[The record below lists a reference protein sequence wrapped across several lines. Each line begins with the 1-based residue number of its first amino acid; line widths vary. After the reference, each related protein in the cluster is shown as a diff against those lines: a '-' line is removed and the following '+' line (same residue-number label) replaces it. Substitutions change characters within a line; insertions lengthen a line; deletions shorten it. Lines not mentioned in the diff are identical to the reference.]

1 MRGQGWEDQVVLCI
15 EGPLHG
21 SFDICEH
28 LSNWWLKRNCRTFH
42 MATLLQAWIKQ
53 ATSRAGRGG
62 GLSIPGAAEPALWQE
77 EYRKGLFKGFHSQLC
92 PQFPCP
98 ELPMQDQGRLGTWAH
113 HLGRWQVTPCLGLSC
128 CSDPRVWSA
137 PAFNG

>member
-15 EGPLHG
+15 EGPQHG
-21 SFDICEH
+21 SFHICEH

-62 GLSIPGAAEPALWQE
+62 VFLSQGQQSQRSGRKNTGRDYSRGSTANCVLSFPVQSCPCRIKGGWGLGPVI
-77 EYRKGLFKGFHSQLC
+77 
-92 PQFPCP
+92 
-98 ELPMQDQGRLGTWAH
+98 WAD
-113 HLGRWQVTPCLGLSC
+113 GK
-128 CSDPRVWSA
+128 
-137 PAFNG
+137 